1 MFGEMISTVKSQTA
15 STLFRLQLVRDE
27 EVAELEREQR
37 QQRQPMQLSRGGDE
51 GDEHK
56 PFSREGDKVGRNADC
71 PCGSGQ
77 KYKRCC
83 GKSSGKK

>member
-1 MFGEMISTVKSQTA
+1 
-15 STLFRLQLVRDE
+15 LVRDE

-37 QQRQPMQLSRGGDE
+37 QQRQPMQLSRGAEEDNE
-51 GDEHK
+51 PK